1 MYRLLCCT
9 ISSGKDRKAELD
21 NKEVNEAE
29 HLFPFVFEFLVLL
42 N

>member
-1 MYRLLCCT
+1 MYRLLCCI
-9 ISSGKDRKAELD
+9 ISSDNDREADLD

-29 HLFPFVFEFLVLL
+29 HLLPFVFKFLALL